1 MAQKRLHQK
10 ELGGA
15 KAESRFPEGTAN
27 GQGCLDHRVEKSVN
41 GRGTIETGQGWY

>member
-10 ELGGA
+10 ELGSA

-27 GQGCLDHRVEKSVN
+27 GQGYLDHRVEKSVN